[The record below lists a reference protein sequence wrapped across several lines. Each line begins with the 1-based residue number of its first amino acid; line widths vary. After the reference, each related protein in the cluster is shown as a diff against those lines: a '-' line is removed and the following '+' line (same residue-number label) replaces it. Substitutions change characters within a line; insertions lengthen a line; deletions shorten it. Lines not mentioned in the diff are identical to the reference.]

1 MAHKKF
7 IFKVSFFFVIKD
19 NIKSINQN
27 IKTSPK
33 CQFLHPLPRLRPG
46 SKIPDKLP
54 VCQCRQQ
61 YDLNAIGVFQL
72 ACDEK
77 SERLVGHIPVE
88 ISQLINYFISAAN
101 TNTIIAVVTGKRKRE
116 IGLVVPAKYFAYTN
130 NKKNAEMLMKKLL
143 EKKNILELAVH
154 NENIVKRPR
163 IF

>member
-7 IFKVSFFFVIKD
+7 IFKVSFFFIIKD
-19 NIKSINQN
+19 SIKSINQN
-27 IKTSPK
+27 IQNSLK
-33 CQFLHPLPRLRPG
+33 CQFLHPLPRLRPE
-46 SKIPDKLP
+46 S
-54 VCQCRQQ
+54 
-61 YDLNAIGVFQL
+61 